1 MLPAPK
7 AEAGTDRNA
16 RKMAQDRK
24 NPKEGEKDDIL
35 RNESSIDWYLLYL
48 LCLWGQNDSLADLR
62 VVVWWGREREC
73 QISWC
78 HVPKS
83 GADNYV

>member
-24 NPKEGEKDDIL
+24 KLKEGEKEGIL
-35 RNESSIDWYLLYL
+35 KDGPSID
-48 LCLWGQNDSLADLR
+48 
-62 VVVWWGREREC
+62 
-73 QISWC
+73 
-78 HVPKS
+78 
-83 GADNYV
+83 

>member
-24 NPKEGEKDDIL
+24 KLKGEKEGIL
-35 RNESSIDWYLLYL
+35 RDEPSIDWYLLFLVY
-48 LCLWGQNDSLADLR
+48 
-62 VVVWWGREREC
+62 VYKVWM
-73 QISWC
+73 QMISWQ
-78 HVPKS
+78 V
-83 GADNYV
+83 

>member
-24 NPKEGEKDDIL
+24 KLKEVEKEGIL
-35 RNESSIDWYLLYL
+35 RDEPSIDWYLLFLVY
-48 LCLWGQNDSLADLR
+48 
-62 VVVWWGREREC
+62 VYKVWM
-73 QISWC
+73 QMISWQ
-78 HVPKS
+78 V
-83 GADNYV
+83 

>member
-7 AEAGTDRNA
+7 AEVGTDRNA

-35 RNESSIDWYLLYL
+35 RNGSSID
-48 LCLWGQNDSLADLR
+48 
-62 VVVWWGREREC
+62 
-73 QISWC
+73 
-78 HVPKS
+78 
-83 GADNYV
+83 